1 MQTYSSI
8 TARRAEP
15 IPFAGPFAG
24 PADLDEI
31 NLVGLPIAYA
41 RDREIFGEG
50 EPANKVY
57 KVISGAVRVF
67 RILADGRRQILKFC
81 LPGDVFGIEMG
92 AEHNANA
99 ESIGDSLVVVAL
111 RSHVLGDD
119 ASLSPRLWRLA
130 MSDLRRSHDQILNL
144 GRRSA
149 SERLASFL
157 AEMAERL
164 GDEGTIE
171 LPMSRQDIAD
181 YLGLT
186 IETVSRTLTQFRSLG
201 LITIRDCRTISIERP
216 TVMTALC
223 A

>member
-1 MQTYSSI
+1 MQTYSAIRGRPGSGA
-8 TARRAEP
+8 TQ
-15 IPFAGPFAG
+15 GSS
-24 PADLDEI
+24 DLNEL
-31 NLVGLPIAYA
+31 NLVGLPVGYG

-50 EPANKVY
+50 EGADKVY

-67 RILADGRRQILKFC
+67 RILADGRRQILQFC
-81 LPGDVFGIEMG
+81 LPGDVFGIEVG
-92 AEHNANA
+92 AEHGATA
-99 ESIGDSLVVVAL
+99 ESIGESLILVAR

-130 MSDLRRSHDQILNL
+130 MSDLHRSYDQILNL

-149 SERLASFL
+149 SERMASFL
-157 AEMAERL
+157 AEMADRL
-164 GDEGTIE
+164 GDEGTVE

-201 LITIRDCRTISIERP
+201 LITIRESRTIVIDRRS
-216 TVMTALC
+216 ALSQLC

>member
-1 MQTYSSI
+1 MQTYSSMSVS
-8 TARRAEP
+8 RAKP
-15 IPFAGPFAG
+15 TPFHGSAGP
-24 PADLDEI
+24 DQI
-31 NLVGLPIAYA
+31 NLVGLPIAYD

-50 EPANKVY
+50 EAAKNIY

-67 RILADGRRQILKFC
+67 RILSDGRRQILQFC
-81 LPGDVFGIEMG
+81 LPGDVFGIELA
-92 AEHNANA
+92 AEHGSNA
-99 ESIGDSLVVVAL
+99 ESIGDSLILVAR

-119 ASLSPRLWRLA
+119 GPLTPSLWRLA
-130 MSDLRRSHDQILNL
+130 MSDLRRSQDQVLNL

-157 AEMAERL
+157 GEMAERL
-164 GDEGTIE
+164 GDDDTVE

-186 IETVSRTLTQFRSLG
+186 IETVSRTLTQFRALG
-201 LITIRDCRTISIERP
+201 LITIRDCRTIIIERP
-216 TVMTALC
+216 SAMTELC